1 MDKKMLTLLRFA
13 FQTTLYFPNF
23 VFIICNFP
31 PPTPPKKLLPSTI
44 PICQSSYQNRNVV
57 LTRSLRDCIFFRH
70 RLTALKLGNTDQ
82 IIERKLQSITLT

>member
-1 MDKKMLTLLRFA
+1 MLTLLRFA

-31 PPTPPKKLLPSTI
+31 PPTPPKKLLPSAI

-57 LTRSLRDCIFFRH
+57 LTRSLKDYIFFGIDLQHSNWETQIRSSN
-70 RLTALKLGNTDQ
+70 GNF
-82 IIERKLQSITLT
+82 KASP